1 MRYRQKDVTGTMR
14 IGEGLLHL
22 LVRNIT
28 AQDGRL
34 MRTLRNLTS
43 GLRVNTA
50 ADDASSL
57 GRSERFR
64 ARIYGTRQALLN
76 LNKGFD
82 LIGVADS
89 AVREIRDL
97 LHRARELAVQSAN
110 GVLTDGDR
118 AYLQTEITHIR
129 KAIDDIARN
138 TYYNNMPLFGYN
150 AGFDYTSGA
159 SETFAGAGGTASNS
173 ALIQNGNLQLNY
185 TTRNLFTDT
194 FASTANIHPSTTAT
208 VDTGGGRVLLPYL
221 IALAASD
228 GFSDNSKVNTALT
241 TALLNTSAGLVELS
255 KIWTP
260 RLTDTF
266 TSTAGTDTGT
276 TTAQVDTVNG
286 LVQQPFIQNTLWTD
300 SFTSLTN
307 VDPVLNEALID
318 TALGIA
324 LLPTEF
330 NVGIQDTFT
339 DTTKTDIANTDAVI
353 DTLAG
358 LVKVGQSFNLWKSDT
373 FTDTTQ
379 VDPGTTATVD
389 TVNGWATLPVVN
401 SPLWTDTFSN
411 LTFVDPTTDAN
422 VDTGTGDV
430 TLPVAYASAK
440 TDTFADTT
448 QTNTALTTALV
459 NTALGLVQLNQVYNL
474 VQTDTFADSSKIASN
489 TAYLDTTNQW
499 VTLPV
504 VSNTLWSDTF
514 GDTSLINTG
523 ITDAY
528 WDSTNQKYILPV
540 LFGTG
545 KFDTFADSTQVDAG
559 GTSAYLDLAN
569 QLVEMSRV
577 LNSRYTNSFTSATG
591 TDGGLT
597 TASLDTVNGW
607 VTAGTTTQNLKSD
620 TFSSTAGTNTVTSTA
635 SVDTVNGWVQM
646 PGTPP
651 TTIALGSDS
660 FTNLTNI
667 GAGTTVT
674 VDTGSG
680 TAYLG
685 TENWTVAT
693 DSFTTTTQ
701 VDTGNTTANVDTVNG
716 LVELNGA
723 IVAQTIATETFTD
736 TTNLNLAQTSNVTV
750 SGGVATLSQSYQTVA
765 TDTFATSTQIDWG
778 QSNDIY
784 VNASGQVAI
793 GPPSPTSNV
802 FDPGSQPN
810 GKDDSAG
817 VYSTGLVDTGT
828 ELRMYYVTAKQA
840 NTTEYVAY
848 VYSTDGGLTWIDPS
862 PADNAAGQILPSIT
876 GTELS
881 DELDVIYEGGTY
893 TMFISRENGLATDGI
908 YVSTSADGINW
919 TAPTQLTITGAPAYT
934 TYGRPTIVNDGSTY
948 HLFYE
953 TETGIEHAT
962 STSLTSGWTD
972 LGGWTNL
979 SGTEPQIV
987 DDGAGYTMYFR
998 DTGTGDI
1005 YQRTSTDLITW
1016 TAPSVALTKAGTGW
1030 ATNELHV
1037 GGVVYDNVTGV
1048 TRMLYYGNS
1057 APGEYAVGMNYL
1069 QGNPTWGK
1077 MVTTVLNST
1086 DTIQTVR
1093 LNATEVAGGGT
1104 ISYRFSVDGGT
1115 TWTAITNGGTVTV
1128 APGQGLLLEAT
1139 LNDGDSDLL
1148 NGPFLDA
1155 YTLEALLYNSPG
1167 QVTSNQYTFATAVDN
1182 ITLNVSETEPAG
1194 TTTTYYYST
1203 DGTTWNVI
1211 TPGSNVSLGTPSTT
1225 FYVRAELSTTDKGFT
1240 PTIDSWTLTT
1250 DVFTYNTPE
1259 QVYTQN
1265 YTFTDSIDS
1274 FNLAATQD
1282 TSNGTSINWE
1292 YSTDGGTTWLAA
1304 SLGANS
1310 IGSPTQQ
1317 LKLRATLNASAD
1329 QLFTP
1334 TLYDYTVT
1342 ASRHTSPQV
1351 LYSTNYTFAQAV
1363 NKIDLSTTQNLPA
1376 GTGIAYEVSIDG
1388 GTSWMAITPGSTLD
1402 LGATTTTQV
1411 QLRATFT
1418 STDRYYTPTLSDYA
1432 LTGTTVGYPT
1442 TSEWYST
1449 ASNPGYTVQNVT
1461 LNVTENNDL
1470 NSSIAYEISTDGGTT
1485 WESITPGSTL
1495 NLANPGSNLV
1505 LKAILSSTDP
1515 ASTPRLLDYTLT
1527 TDVYDSSSQWV
1538 SSLIT
1543 TPYDATAVKITA
1555 LETKPAGTDITYE
1568 VSTDNGST
1576 WTSVTN
1582 GVITNVTAGS
1592 NLRIR
1597 ATLTTTDPNVTARLE
1612 DIQLETYDYD
1622 TSDTFLST
1630 VTTTS
1635 TLTNQVRLQAA
1646 ENLGAGTDILYE
1658 VTNDGGTTWI
1668 AVNPG
1673 DTATFGT
1680 LDNRIAMRA
1689 TLTGTGAFTP
1699 QLLDYTLEV
1708 PGYQSDKYV
1717 YSTVQTSGSPVTN
1730 VTLTANEVTPLGTG
1744 ITYEVSTDGGTS
1756 WTAVTNG
1763 VNTIVPSGTNLVFR
1777 AFLEST
1783 DAAFTPE
1790 LLDYSIATNVSQSGS
1805 QLVTSTTNLAT
1816 GARYLRLSVNE
1827 DTPAGTDIIYEL
1839 SNDGGATW
1847 VAATPGTDVDMGAY
1861 GTQVLM
1867 RATFNTT
1874 DPQNLI
1880 VPTLF
1885 DYTIEAKEYATSQ
1898 VFYSDYSAVSDPVT
1912 EVRLQ
1917 ANANALPA
1925 GTNILYEVTNDGG
1938 TTWMAV
1944 TPGNSAIFGSP
1955 GSLVGLRATLTSD
1968 GRFTPELLDYTLE
1981 IPGYTPGKYLYS
1993 TNQTFGTPI
2002 TNFIFDANE
2011 TLTANSSITY
2021 EYSVDNGATWNAIVT
2036 EGVVQALSAPST
2048 QLKFRARL
2056 DSTDPSETPTLHDY
2070 SFTTNVDQS
2079 GKQLI
2084 TTVTTATQPVRWLR
2098 LNATENKPAGTDITY
2113 ELSNDGGTTWVAAT
2127 PGTVVDMGAAGTQLM
2142 MRATFSTT
2150 DPTRVSVPQLLDYS
2164 IESYDYDPLRTF
2176 QSTVRTLVNST
2187 NQLVF
2192 SVNDN
2197 QPAGTS
2203 INYFASFD
2211 GGITWEGIT
2220 AGLNSLGHSG
2230 TDLVFKAEFAT
2241 DGLSTPELYDYTI
2254 EVPGYDSPKYFYSN
2268 MNALGSTIT
2277 NVKLQV
2283 ADDQP
2288 AGTSITYQ
2296 VSGDGVTWQ
2305 TITPGADTVL
2315 TAATNQLQLR
2325 ALMTSS
2331 DPNFTP
2337 SILDY
2342 TLTSNED
2349 TSGSVWYSTVQA
2361 LAAPAKTVRFSV
2373 NDDIPTGSNILYE
2386 FTADGVNWQT
2396 ITPDVETTVTN
2407 PGTNLQLRATFTE
2420 TDLTNVKTA
2429 RLFDYTL
2436 ESMDYATDQIMYTT
2450 ITSLLAPTNQVKLE
2464 ADEVKPG
2471 GTNIAYEVSLNGGT
2485 TWEAVTPG
2493 VTTTL
2498 GHSGDQMLMR
2508 ARLTS
2513 TGDNTPQLLGY
2524 RLYVPG
2530 YETPKMVYST
2540 VQAAAATIYN
2550 AILTTNATL
2559 PAGTSISYSVS
2570 SDGGGTWTGVT
2581 PGTEELL
2588 ANPGS
2593 QLMLRAMLS
2602 TSAYNVT
2609 PELLDWT
2616 ATTNDYSTTAE
2627 TWESIT
2633 YNYATPV
2640 DVVRLDASINRS
2652 SHTNVTFEVSNDNG
2666 LTWVTT
2672 TPGEDVFFDNPGTQ
2686 LKMRVTMQSPTGG
2699 QTATIDQL
2707 DLYVRDSDPT
2717 FLPRQFWLQS
2727 GPIENEGFHIS
2738 IDAVESAALGVDR
2751 VSVAKQY
2758 KAVEAMQRIDKA
2770 IVKLASISTSLG
2782 AAANRIEYSQN
2793 YAMVAQET
2801 LTAAESVIRDAD
2813 MAYETTNLLKSQIM
2827 LMGATAVLDRA
2838 LATRRQQL
2846 VVLLS
2851 SPNLLQFNNREPN
2864 EETDRTS

>member
-1 MRYRQKDVTGTMR
+1 MR

-34 MRTLRNLTS
+34 MRTLRNLSS

-89 AVREIRDL
+89 AVREIREL

-110 GVLTDGDR
+110 GVLSDSDR
-118 AYLQTEITHIR
+118 AYLQVEITHIR
-129 KAIDDIARN
+129 KAIDDIAQK

-150 AGFDYTSGA
+150 AGFDYASGA
-159 SETFAGAGGTASNS
+159 SETFAGVGGTASNS
-173 ALIQNGNLQLNY
+173 ALVQNGNLQLNY
-185 TTRNLFTDT
+185 TTRNLFTDSFT
-194 FASTANIHPSTTAT
+194 STANVWPGTTAT
-208 VDTGGGRVLLPYL
+208 VDTTGGRVILPYL

-228 GFSDNSKVNTALT
+228 GFSDNTKVNTALT
-241 TALLNTSAGLVELS
+241 TALLNTSTGLVELS
-255 KIWTP
+255 KLWTP

-266 TSTAGTDTGT
+266 TTTGGTDTGT

-286 LVQQPFIQNTLWTD
+286 LVRQPFIQNTLWTD
-300 SFTSLTN
+300 SFANLAN

-330 NVGIQDTFT
+330 NVGLQDTFG
-339 DTTKTDIANTDAVI
+339 DTTKTDVVNTDATI

-358 LVKVGQSFNLWKSDT
+358 LVKVSQSFNLWKSDT
-373 FTDTTQ
+373 FTNTTQ
-379 VDPGTTATVD
+379 VDPSTTATVD
-389 TVNGWATLPVVN
+389 TVSGLTTLPVVT
-401 SPLWTDTFSN
+401 SPLWNDTFSN
-411 LTFVDPTTDAN
+411 LTFVDPATDAAVN
-422 VDTGTGDV
+422 TTTGDV
-430 TLPVAYASAK
+430 TLPIAYATAK
-440 TDTFADTT
+440 TDSFTSTT
-448 QTNTALTTALV
+448 QVNTGLTAALV
-459 NTALGLVQLNQVYNL
+459 NTALGLVQLNQVYNQI
-474 VQTDTFADSSKIASN
+474 QTDTFADATKIASN
-489 TAYLDTTNQW
+489 TAYWDAANQW

-504 VSNTLWSDTF
+504 VGNTLWSDTF
-514 GDTSLINTG
+514 ANTTLING
-523 ITDAY
+523 GLTDAY
-528 WDSTNQKYILPV
+528 WDSVNEKYTLPV

-545 KFDTFADSTQVDAG
+545 KFDTFANNAQINAG
-559 GTSAYLDLAN
+559 GTSAYVDLAN

-577 LNSRYTNSFTSATG
+577 LNSRYTNTFTSSAG

-607 VTAGTTTQNLKSD
+607 VTAATSTQTLKSD
-620 TFSSTAGTNTVTSTA
+620 TFSTTAGTNTITTTA
-635 SVDTVNGWVQM
+635 DVDTVNGWVQM

-651 TTIALGSDS
+651 TTIAIGSDS
-660 FTNLTNI
+660 FTTTTNV
-667 GAGTTVT
+667 GGGTTVT
-674 VDTGSG
+674 VDTGTG

-685 TENWTVAT
+685 SENWTVAT
-693 DSFTTTTQ
+693 DTFTSTAQ
-701 VDTGNTTANVDTVNG
+701 VDMVNTTANVDTVNG

-723 IVAQTIATETFTD
+723 IVAQTIGTETFTN
-736 TTNLNLAQTSNVTV
+736 TTNLNLTETSNISV
-750 SGGVATLSQSYQTVA
+750 SGGVATLTPSYQTVA
-765 TDTFATSTQIDWG
+765 TDLFSDSTQIDWSL
-778 QSNDIY
+778 SNDVY
-784 VNASGQVAI
+784 VNSSGQLAI
-793 GPPSPTSNV
+793 GPPSPTASV
-802 FDPGSQPN
+802 FAPGTQAA

-817 VYSTGLVDTGT
+817 VFSTGLVDTGT
-828 ELRMYYVTAKQA
+828 EIRMYYTTAKQS
-840 NTTEYVAY
+840 NTTSYVAY
-848 VYSTDGGLTWIDPS
+848 VYSTDGGLTWLDP
-862 PADNAAGQILPSIT
+862 DGGGNAAGLVLPSIT
-876 GTELS
+876 GTNF
-881 DELDVIYEGGTY
+881 DDQLDVHYESGTY
-893 TMFISRENGLATDGI
+893 TMFISRENGLASDGI
-908 YVSTSADGINW
+908 YVTTSADGVTW
-919 TAPTQLTITGAPAYT
+919 AAPTQLSIAGAPAYT
-934 TYGRPTIVNDGSTY
+934 TYGRPTVIKDGATY
-948 HLFYE
+948 HMFYE
-953 TETGIEHAT
+953 TESGIEHAT
-962 STSLTSGWTD
+962 SASLASGWTD
-972 LGGWTNL
+972 VGGWTNL
-979 SGTEPQIV
+979 SGTEPEVIT
-987 DDGAGYTMYFR
+987 DGAGYTMYYR
-998 DTGTGDI
+998 DTGTGNL
-1005 YQRTSTDLITW
+1005 YERTSADLMTW
-1016 TAPSVALTKAGTGW
+1016 SAPSVALTQATTGW

-1037 GGVVYDNVTGV
+1037 GGVVYDSTSGV

-1069 QGNPTWGK
+1069 NGNPTTGK
-1077 MVTTVLNST
+1077 MVSTVLNST

-1093 LNATEVAGGGT
+1093 LTATEVAGGGT
-1104 ISYRFSVDGGT
+1104 VSYRFSVDGGT

-1128 APGQGLLLEAT
+1128 GPGQGLMLEVT
-1139 LNDGDSDLL
+1139 LNDGDSNLL
-1148 NGPFLDA
+1148 NGPFLDS
-1155 YTLEALLYNSPG
+1155 YTLEAYLYDTPG
-1167 QVTSNQYTFATAVDN
+1167 QVTSKAYTFATPVDN

-1203 DGTTWNVI
+1203 DGTTWNAI
-1211 TPGSNVSLGTPSTT
+1211 TPGTTVNLGTPSST
-1225 FYVRAELSTTDKGFT
+1225 FYVRSAMSTTDRGIT

-1250 DVFTYNTPE
+1250 DVFAYSTPE
-1259 QVYTQN
+1259 QVYSQN

-1282 TSNGTSINWE
+1282 TSNGTSISWE

-1304 SLGANS
+1304 SVGANS

-1334 TLYDYTVT
+1334 RIYDYSVT
-1342 ASRHTSPQV
+1342 ASRHVSPQV
-1351 LYSTNYTFAQAV
+1351 LNSTNYTFAQAV
-1363 NKIDLSTTQNLPA
+1363 NKIDLTTTQNLPA

-1388 GTSWMAITPGSTLD
+1388 GTSWLAITPGTTLD
-1402 LGATTTTQV
+1402 LGLTTTTQAR
-1411 QLRATFT
+1411 LRATFT
-1418 STDRYYTPTLSDYA
+1418 ATDRYYTPTLSDYA

-1442 TSEWYST
+1442 TTEWYST
-1449 ASNPGYTVQNVT
+1449 VSNPGYTVNNVT
-1461 LNVTENNDL
+1461 LNVTENNDA
-1470 NSSIAYEISTDGGTT
+1470 NSSIAYQISTDGGTT
-1485 WESITPGSTL
+1485 WEAITPGSTL
-1495 NLANPGSNLV
+1495 NLASPGSSLV
-1505 LKAILSSTDP
+1505 LKAILSSIDP

-1527 TDVYDSSSQWV
+1527 TSVYSASSDWV
-1538 SSLIT
+1538 SSTIT
-1543 TPYDATAVKITA
+1543 TPYNATAVKITA
-1555 LETKPAGTDITYE
+1555 LETKPAGTNITYQ
-1568 VSTDNGST
+1568 VSTDNGTT
-1576 WTSVTN
+1576 WTNVTN

-1592 NLRIR
+1592 NLRIK

-1612 DIQLETYDYD
+1612 DIELETYDYD
-1622 TSDTFLST
+1622 TSDTFEST

-1635 TLTNQVRLQAA
+1635 TLTNQVRLQAS
-1646 ENLGAGTDILYE
+1646 ENLGVGTDILYE

-1673 DTATFGT
+1673 DTATFGS

-1708 PGYQSDKYV
+1708 PGYQSGKYV
-1717 YSTVQTSGSPVTN
+1717 YSTAQTYGTPVTN
-1730 VTLTANEVTPLGTG
+1730 VTLTANAVTPLGTSIG
-1744 ITYEVSTDGGTS
+1744 YEISTDGGTN

-1763 VNTIVPSGTNLVFR
+1763 VNTVVPSGTNLVFR
-1777 AFLEST
+1777 ALLGST

-1790 LLDYSIATNVSQSGS
+1790 LLDYSIATNVDQSGS
-1805 QLVTSTTNLAT
+1805 QLVTTTSVLAT
-1816 GARYLRLSVNE
+1816 GARYLRLNVTE
-1827 DTPAGTDIIYEL
+1827 TTPAGTDIIYEL

-1847 VAATPGTDVDMGAY
+1847 VAATPGIDVDMGAF

-1874 DPQNLI
+1874 DPQNLV
-1880 VPTLF
+1880 VPTLL
-1885 DYTIEAKEYATSQ
+1885 DYTIAAKEYATSE

-1917 ANANALPA
+1917 ANTNPLPA
-1925 GTNILYEVTNDGG
+1925 GTNIVYEVTNDGG

-1944 TPGNSAIFGSP
+1944 TPGNSAIFGAA
-1955 GSLVGLRATLTSD
+1955 GSLVGLRATLTSN
-1968 GRFTPELLDYTLE
+1968 GQFTPELLDYTLE

-2002 TNFIFDANE
+2002 TNFTFDANE
-2011 TLTANSSITY
+2011 TVTANSSITY
-2021 EYSVDNGATWNAIVT
+2021 QYSVDNGATWNAIVA
-2036 EGVVQALSAPST
+2036 EGVVQALAAPST

-2098 LNATENKPAGTDITY
+2098 LSATQNKPAGTDITY

-2127 PGTVVDMGAAGTQLM
+2127 PGSVVDMGTAGTQLM

-2192 SVNDN
+2192 TVNDS

-2211 GGITWEGIT
+2211 GGTTWEAIT
-2220 AGLNSLGHSG
+2220 SGLNTLGHSG
-2230 TDLVFKAEFAT
+2230 TNLVFKAELVT

-2268 MNALGSTIT
+2268 MNTLTETIT
-2277 NVKLQV
+2277 NVKLAV
-2283 ADDQP
+2283 TDDKP
-2288 AGTSITYQ
+2288 PGTNITYQ
-2296 VSGDGVTWQ
+2296 VSGDGVSWQ
-2305 TITPGADTVL
+2305 TITAGADTVL
-2315 TAATNQLQLR
+2315 SAATNQLQLR
-2325 ALMTSS
+2325 ALMTTS

-2342 TLTSNED
+2342 TLTANKD
-2349 TSGSVWYSTVQA
+2349 TSGSVWYSTVEA
-2361 LAAPAKTVRFSV
+2361 LAAPAKTVRFNA
-2373 NDDIPTGSNILYE
+2373 NDDIPPGSNLLYE

-2396 ITPDVETTVTN
+2396 ITSGVETTVTN
-2407 PGTNLQLRATFTE
+2407 PGTSLQLRATFTE
-2420 TDLTNVKTA
+2420 NDLTNVKTA
-2429 RLFDYTL
+2429 KLFDYSL

-2450 ITSLLAPTNQVKLE
+2450 VTSLLAPTNEVKLE
-2464 ADEVKPG
+2464 ADEVKPA
-2471 GTNIAYEVSLNGGT
+2471 GTNITYEVSLDGGT
-2485 TWEAVTPG
+2485 TWEFVTPG
-2493 VTTTL
+2493 VTNTL

-2513 TGDNTPQLLGY
+2513 TGDSTPQLLGY

-2530 YETPKMVYST
+2530 YETPHRVYST
-2540 VQAAAATIYN
+2540 VQSLSAAIYN
-2550 AILTTNATL
+2550 ATVTANSTQ
-2559 PAGTSISYSVS
+2559 PASTSISFQVS
-2570 SDGGGTWTGVT
+2570 ADGGSTWTGVS
-2581 PGTEELL
+2581 PGQEELL
-2588 ANPGS
+2588 NNAGS
-2593 QLMLRAMLS
+2593 QLMLRAILN

-2652 SHTNVTFEVSNDNG
+2652 GHTNVTFEVSNDNG
-2666 LTWVTT
+2666 LTWVTA

-2686 LKMRVTMQSPTGG
+2686 LKMRATLQSSTGG

-2707 DLYVRDSDPT
+2707 DLYVRDSNPT
-2717 FLPRQFWLQS
+2717 YLPRQFWMQS
-2727 GPIENEGFHIS
+2727 GPVENEGFYIS
-2738 IDAVESAALGVDR
+2738 IDSIESAALGVDR

-2770 IVKLASISTSLG
+2770 IVKLASISTNLG

-2827 LMGATAVLDRA
+2827 LAGATAVLDRA

-2851 SPNLLQFNNREPN
+2851 SPNLLQFNSREPN
-2864 EETDRTS
+2864 EETNRTN